1 MAPDYT
7 WEDPDLTAGKIRSI
21 DQISNTFNKGTWK
34 FTYNFA
40 KTVKIYAGI
49 EILAFV
55 CILVLL
61 IAFVLMVNADVVKFV
76 VYPLETMFEKVQRL
90 SRNPMSVI
98 KSMIEEDLKPKK
110 EGSKEIHMIDKSVT
124 KVAYLLVIGYG
135 EAGTGI
141 IIKNMNRSGTRVDI
155 PGEKVIGIYG
165 FCDIRN
171 FTDATEVLQTKV
183 MTFVNRIASIVH
195 TNVVKFGGSPNKNI
209 GDAFLFVWKLAS
221 LSEEPGFFA

>member
-1 MAPDYT
+1 
-7 WEDPDLTAGKIRSI
+7 
-21 DQISNTFNKGTWK
+21 
-34 FTYNFA
+34 
-40 KTVKIYAGI
+40 
-49 EILAFV
+49 
-55 CILVLL
+55 
-61 IAFVLMVNADVVKFV
+61 
-76 VYPLETMFEKVQRL
+76 MFEKVQAL
-90 SRNPMSVI
+90 SRNPMSVT
-98 KSMIEEDLKPKK
+98 KSMIDEDNVKKK

-124 KVAYLLVIGYG
+124 KIAYLLVIGYG

-141 IIKNMNRSGTRVDI
+141 IIKNMGRTGTRVDI

-221 LSEEPGFFA
+221 LSDEPAFFAWMMRYLDGD